1 MSLGACFCFGDFGFR
16 VGELGFSI
24 LSNFAKRSLAL
35 PVSLVSGASYLAS
48 LMVNVSWPALPV
60 GALRAR
66 AAQKTNCHRGHFQRT
81 PADERLRIQGRF
93 WAFFCARKFI
103 TLNGP
108 RFPPSLRARTIGP
121 PQSGTT
127 YSQLLLWGGRV
138 SR

>member
-48 LMVNVSWPALPV
+48 LMVNVSGPALPV

-66 AAQKTNCHRGHFQRT
+66 AAHTRQTSPGAL
-81 PADERLRIQGRF
+81 PADANFELIATYQGAIRF
-93 WAFFCARKFI
+93 LECRRYRRKKVRGSLPRASHARA
-103 TLNGP
+103 ND
-108 RFPPSLRARTIGP
+108 RA
-121 PQSGTT
+121 QSGTA
-127 YSQLLLWGGRV
+127 YSQLWVGRV